1 MDIWKF
7 FRSFNTVG
15 TYLVLST
22 FILLVMIIYF
32 YIVDPS

>member
-7 FRSFNTVG
+7 LRSFNTVG
-15 TYLVLST
+15 TYLAISI

>member
-7 FRSFNTVG
+7 LRSFNTVG
-15 TYLVLST
+15 TYLALST

-32 YIVDPS
+32 YIINPS